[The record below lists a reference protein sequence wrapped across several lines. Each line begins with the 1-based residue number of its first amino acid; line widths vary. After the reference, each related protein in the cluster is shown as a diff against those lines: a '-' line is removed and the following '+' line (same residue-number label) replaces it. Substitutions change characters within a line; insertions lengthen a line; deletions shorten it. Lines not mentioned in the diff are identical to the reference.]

1 MKKHRIIKTL
11 GALFLFTFV
20 GIILCDQ
27 LVTLNAEG
35 RCFDDVEEV
44 PETEVGLLLGT
55 TPITRISGRKN
66 AFFKYRIEAAASLYH
81 AGKVHR
87 ILVSGDEHSL
97 EGINEPEAMRDSLIV
112 RGIPCD
118 SILLDGKGFR
128 TINSVVNAR
137 NVFGF
142 DSYTIISQQFHNE
155 RALYQATHLDL
166 DMKQV
171 YGYNAKSP
179 HSTLSILTYLR
190 EYLARVK
197 MFVDLFNGI
206 PEEEEE

>member
-1 MKKHRIIKTL
+1 MKKHRISKTL
-11 GALFLFTFV
+11 GAIFLLTLAV
-20 GIILCDQ
+20 ILICDQ
-27 LVTLNAEG
+27 LVTRNADGLCYEN
-35 RCFDDVEEV
+35 VEEV

-112 RGIPCD
+112 RGVPCD

-171 YGYNAKSP
+171 YAYNATSP
-179 HSTLSILTYLR
+179 HSTMSIMTYLR

-197 MFVDLFNGI
+197 MFMDLFMGI
-206 PEEEEE
+206 EDKE